1 MNGTSSRK
9 NLNTSYNTKVNVP
22 FKVQYQLRDTFFE
35 TVITRHLLHG
45 TPSFF
50 FQIGAGSVALLSKLF
65 TRDSATPR
73 LSYSTT
79 SPYKRGF
86 SHL

>member
-1 MNGTSSRK
+1 MAVDGIDGRLINSIC
-9 NLNTSYNTKVNVP
+9 LEVNVP

-50 FQIGAGSVALLSKLF
+50 FQIGAGSVALLSNLF

-79 SPYKRGF
+79 SPYRGGF